1 MSDHAVPRSMEATS
15 ARGAAR
21 VAAERV
27 ARPNGW
33 WGMVIFVAT
42 EATLFGT
49 IFGTYYYL
57 RFETPHW
64 PPPGVPDPKV
74 VVPLVLTGVLVA
86 TSALM
91 QLALAAARRAEVS
104 LVRLLLVAALVVQS
118 GYFAMQIHLF
128 ADDLQ
133 KFKPSESAYGSIYYT
148 LVGAHHA
155 HVLVGI
161 LLNAW
166 LLLRILPGITNY
178 RLVGLQTITFYWHFV
193 NVLAVCV
200 VLTQVSPSL

>member
-1 MSDHAVPRSMEATS
+1 VTDHAVPRSMEATG
-15 ARGAAR
+15 ACAAAR
-21 VAAERV
+21 IERGRV

-33 WGMVIFVAT
+33 WGMAIFVAT

-57 RFETPHW
+57 RFETPLW
-64 PPPGVPDPKV
+64 PPAGVPHPKV
-74 VVPLVLTGVLVA
+74 AVPLVLTGVLVA
-86 TSALM
+86 TSGLV
-91 QLALAAARRAEVS
+91 QLAFFAARRAQLP
-104 LVRLLLVAALVVQS
+104 LVRLLLLTALIVQS

-133 KFKPSESAYGSIYYT
+133 SFKPSGSAYGSIYYT

-166 LLLRILPGITNY
+166 LLLRLLPGITDY

-193 NVLAVCV
+193 NVLAVFV

>member
-1 MSDHAVPRSMEATS
+1 MEATS

-74 VVPLVLTGVLVA
+74 VVFFVLIGVLVA
-86 TSALM
+86 TSVLM
-91 QLALAAARRAEVS
+91 QLVLAAACRAEVS
-104 LVRLLLVAALVVQS
+104 FVCFLLVAVLVVQS
-118 GYFAMQIHLF
+118 GYFTMQIHLF

>member
-1 MSDHAVPRSMEATS
+1 
-15 ARGAAR
+15 
-21 VAAERV
+21 
-27 ARPNGW
+27 
-33 WGMVIFVAT
+33 
-42 EATLFGT
+42 
-49 IFGTYYYL
+49 
-57 RFETPHW
+57 
-64 PPPGVPDPKV
+64 
-74 VVPLVLTGVLVA
+74 
-86 TSALM
+86 M